1 MALINLAAVPKQIT
15 ALLSK
20 NIHGVELLTYKRN
33 RGITI
38 TKDQKCLL
46 HIKERGYHEEEWLID
61 QSNLTKLLKTL
72 LKREFPRSR
81 KIRLYQLKS
90 PNDFNLA
97 IQRKKI

>member
-1 MALINLAAVPKQIT
+1 MALINVSAVAKQIT
-15 ALLSK
+15 SLLNK

-46 HIKERGYHEEEWLID
+46 HVRERGYHDEEWIVD
-61 QSNLTKLLKTL
+61 QSGLAKLLKTL

-81 KIRLYQLKS
+81 KVRLYQLKS
-90 PNDFNLA
+90 PDDFNLA
-97 IQRKKI
+97 VQRKKI

>member
-20 NIHGVELLTYKRN
+20 DIHGVELLTYKRN

-38 TKDQKCLL
+38 TKDHKCLL
-46 HIKERGYHEEEWLID
+46 HVKERGYHEEEWVVD
-61 QSNLTKLLKTL
+61 QTNLAKLLKTL

-81 KIRLYQLKS
+81 KVRLYQLKT
-90 PNDFNLA
+90 PDDFNLA
-97 IQRKKI
+97 TQRQKI